1 MIIAPSVL
9 TADFTKLAQEIDKV
23 KSADYIHID
32 IMDGHFVPNISF
44 GPAIT
49 KTINDLSTI
58 PLDVHLMVTDPIN
71 WIEQF
76 SLSKVEFITIHIEA
90 NCYKQAIAKIRAKGK
105 KVGISIKPNTDVD
118 ALLEII
124 DQVDLVLVM
133 TVEPGFGGQSFMTD
147 MMKKVK
153 KLVEIRD
160 RQKLN
165 FIIEVDGGINQS
177 TIEIAKN
184 AGVDMAVA
192 GSFVFN
198 HKNADEAIRSL
209 K

>member
-147 MMKKVK
+147 MMKKVE

-160 RQKLN
+160 KQKLN
-165 FIIEVDGGINQS
+165 FLIEVDGGINQN

>member
-9 TADFTKLAQEIDKV
+9 TANFTKLAQEIDKI

-71 WIEQF
+71 WVEQF
-76 SLSKVEFITIHIEA
+76 SLNKVEFITIHIEA
-90 NCYKQAIAKIRAKGK
+90 NCYKETIAKIRSKGK
-105 KVGISIKPNTDVD
+105 KVGTSVKPNTSID
-118 ALLEII
+118 AILEII

-147 MMKKVK
+147 MMEKVK
-153 KLVEIRD
+153 KLVEIRKT
-160 RQKLN
+160 QKLK
-165 FIIEVDGGINQS
+165 FLIEVDGGINQN

-198 HKNADEAIRSL
+198 HSHPSEAIRSL

>member
-9 TADFTKLAQEIDKV
+9 TADFTKLAQEIDKI